1 VIKSNEG
8 CSLRIHVVGKDGIRP
23 KFPKAIKVQLP
34 GKTRKV
40 AMLEILGQNI
50 TGELFHILNDEIV
63 SRRRPS
69 CDVLIALIDHVVSF
83 AQKQRKLMLFGAS
96 LDFRSF
102 AITSTRSTSTAVSRS
117 RIDRFC
123 NGYRCRLRMH

>member
-83 AQKQRKLMLFGAS
+83 CTKDTEKMENNKIQKIRG
-96 LDFRSF
+96 RG
-102 AITSTRSTSTAVSRS
+102 TCTADQQHFEDTTCLQHDIQACDCILYSN
-117 RIDRFC
+117 I
-123 NGYRCRLRMH
+123 